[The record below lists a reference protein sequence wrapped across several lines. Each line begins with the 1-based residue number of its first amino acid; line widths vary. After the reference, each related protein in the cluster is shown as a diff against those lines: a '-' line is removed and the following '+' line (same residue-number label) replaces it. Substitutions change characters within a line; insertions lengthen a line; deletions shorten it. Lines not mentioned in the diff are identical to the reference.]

1 MRCFATLLFSLACLP
16 AFAAGFVPIDLPG
29 AQLNALSADGRV
41 ASGSVVGSVSGGFR
55 RDESGRVYA
64 LPDAVS
70 AQGISASGRYVVGSA
85 LDAQQREVAAYWD
98 EDGHA
103 RLLGGLPGAV
113 ARAGVLSLG
122 FAIDDDLHVAGSA
135 NTLDDHRVAFEW
147 RPGEGMH
154 RLAPLEGDDRAGV
167 LGIGSGAGHVIG
179 WSGRAAGTRR
189 NVIWAARSARALDEP
204 LGTAELTGASRDA
217 GTLLGL
223 STQARPF
230 RWTGRADV
238 QPLLQ
243 ETATLPQPVRF
254 GASSDD
260 GQTLAGSA
268 GSGAQRL
275 AVIWT
280 APRGAE
286 RLDARLARSGVAVP
300 PGWTLIAATAVSA
313 DGMRIGGYGLHAGR
327 FQSYLIDLP
336 SAETAATASGDRFT
350 TLRRLLRE
358 AQP

>member
-1 MRCFATLLFSLACLP
+1 MHCVATLILCLACLP

-41 ASGSVVGSVSGGFR
+41 ASGSVVGSASGGFR
-55 RDESGRVYA
+55 SDPSGQA
-64 LPDAVS
+64 HELPDAVS
-70 AQGISASGRYVVGSA
+70 AQGISASGRYIVGSA

-98 EDGHA
+98 EDDRVH
-103 RLLGGLPGAV
+103 RLGGLPGAV

-122 FAIDDDLHVAGSA
+122 LAIDDELHVAGSA
-135 NTLDDHRVAFEW
+135 NALDDHRVAFEW
-147 RPGEGMH
+147 RPGDGMH
-154 RLAPLEGDDRAGV
+154 RLAPLGGDDSAGV
-167 LGIGSGAGHVIG
+167 LGIGNGSGRTLG
-179 WSGRAAGTRR
+179 WSGRGAGTRR

-204 LGTAELTGASRDA
+204 LGAAELTGGSRDA

-223 STQARPF
+223 SAHARPF
-230 RWTGRADV
+230 RWTEHAGL

-243 ETATLPQPVRF
+243 ETSTLPQPVRF
-254 GASSDD
+254 SASSDD
-260 GQTLAGSA
+260 GSTLAGSA
-268 GSGAQRL
+268 GSGAQRV

-280 APRGAE
+280 AVHGAE
-286 RLDARLARSGVAVP
+286 RLDAWLARSGVAVP
-300 PGWTLIAATAVSA
+300 PGWTLIAASAVTA
-313 DGMRIGGYGLHAGR
+313 DGTRIGGYGLHAGR

-336 SAETAATASGDRFT
+336 SAETAATASGDRAT